1 MTNHLTFIIN
11 ETLLFSPE
19 SGSLSLKDDPVC
31 HTHLSK
37 PASRLLKELIQLYN
51 EKKIA
56 TRDELLTNVWENY
69 GLIGSNNNLNTY
81 ISEIRKKID
90 SISKYSEFIIT
101 IPKKGFRLNGKIEK
115 TDLTLTVLNLTS
127 TDNDINHHKEINKKN
142 TDNSEELNSI
152 NKKNLLTNSNYI
164 INSPLSSHVL
174 SSNNTTEYIN
184 INNIPKIEQKKIKTL
199 KNRKKIHI
207 PLIVVSVFLVS
218 SFWLTG
224 QFYTYTSIKIDGKI
238 NKIDNCIIE
247 TIDRTNKMLS
257 YRDMETIKMILDKNN
272 IDCGKEEKIILS
284 PTDHLTAVDTKD
296 IYLKV
301 CNKINECTSITG
313 K

>member
-1 MTNHLTFIIN
+1 MTNNLTFIIN
-11 ETLLFSPE
+11 ETLLFSSE
-19 SGSLSLKDDPVC
+19 SGSLSLKDDPTC

-115 TDLTLTVLNLTS
+115 IDLTLTDINLTP
-127 TDNDINHHKEINKKN
+127 TDNYINYHKEINKKN
-142 TDNSEELNSI
+142 TDDSEELNSK
-152 NKKNLLTNSNYI
+152 NKKNLLTNSI
-164 INSPLSSHVL
+164 INSSLPSYALA
-174 SSNNTTEYIN
+174 SNNTTEYIN
-184 INNIPKIEQKKIKTL
+184 INNTSEIEQKKIKTF
-199 KNRKKIHI
+199 KYTKKIHI
-207 PLIVVSVFLVS
+207 PLIVLSVFLVS

-224 QFYTYTSIKIDGKI
+224 QFYTYTSIKIDEKI
-238 NKIDNCIIE
+238 NKIDNCTIE
-247 TIDRTNKMLS
+247 TIDRTNKTLS
-257 YRDMETIKMILDKNN
+257 YRDLEIIKMILDKNN
-272 IDCGKEEKIILS
+272 IDCAQDEKIILS
-284 PTDHLTAVDTKD
+284 PSDHLTAVDTKD

-301 CNKINECTSITG
+301 CNEINECTSITG